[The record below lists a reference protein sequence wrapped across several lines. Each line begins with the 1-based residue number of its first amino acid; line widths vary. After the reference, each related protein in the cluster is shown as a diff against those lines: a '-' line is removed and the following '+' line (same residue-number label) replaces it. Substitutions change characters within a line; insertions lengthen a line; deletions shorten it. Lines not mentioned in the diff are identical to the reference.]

1 MGSFQPGYALLL
13 GAMIAVLALYRFRR
27 RQREPAGRGAS
38 FRPSHAPSARFSD
51 VAANDEAMESLR
63 DVLHFIRSPETYSRF
78 GARVPHGVML
88 YGAPG
93 TGKTLMARALAGEAG
108 VPFFAVNGADFVE
121 MYVGVGASRVR
132 ALFQAA
138 RKAGRAVIFF
148 DEIDAIAKSV
158 TTAATSVSR
167 LLTPFCPR

>member
-38 FRPSHAPSARFSD
+38 FRPSPAPSARFSD

-78 GARVPHGVML
+78 GARVRTV
-88 YGAPG
+88 
-93 TGKTLMARALAGEAG
+93 
-108 VPFFAVNGADFVE
+108 
-121 MYVGVGASRVR
+121 
-132 ALFQAA
+132 
-138 RKAGRAVIFF
+138 
-148 DEIDAIAKSV
+148 
-158 TTAATSVSR
+158 
-167 LLTPFCPR
+167 

>member
-27 RQREPAGRGAS
+27 RQREPAGRGVP
-38 FRPSHAPSARFSD
+38 FRPSPAPSARFSD

-121 MYVGVGASRVR
+121 V
-132 ALFQAA
+132 
-138 RKAGRAVIFF
+138 
-148 DEIDAIAKSV
+148 
-158 TTAATSVSR
+158 
-167 LLTPFCPR
+167 